1 MTAAPHPFTAVTRGG
16 RSLALAVVLLLA
28 AFLAPA
34 SAGATLPVFYNFPS
48 ALTIGTA
55 APNSAPPGA
64 NDWGCRPSSA
74 HPRPVI
80 LVHGTVENQN
90 INWRALSPLLKNNGY
105 CVFTFNY
112 GSTSPLPF
120 KGTASVAA
128 SAVEL
133 GAFVDRVRSA
143 TGAGRVDLVGHSQGG
158 MMPRQYLK
166 FGGGAA
172 KVRALVGLSPSNH
185 GTTLGGLVTLGA
197 NIPGSAALIAGVCPA
212 CRDQLVG
219 SPFLSSLNS
228 GGDTVPGVAYTVIA
242 TRYDEVVTP
251 YSSGFLSG
259 PNVTNITVQNG
270 CAIDFGEHLAISY
283 DRRALTYVLNA
294 LDPAHPRPVPCVPVV
309 AFVGG

>member
-1 MTAAPHPFTAVTRGG
+1 
-16 RSLALAVVLLLA
+16 
-28 AFLAPA
+28 
-34 SAGATLPVFYNFPS
+34 
-48 ALTIGTA
+48 
-55 APNSAPPGA
+55 
-64 NDWGCRPSSA
+64 
-74 HPRPVI
+74 VI

-120 KGTASVAA
+120 KGTASVAS

-133 GAFVDRVRSA
+133 GAFVDGVRSA

-166 FGGGAA
+166 FGGGAS
-172 KVRALVGLSPSNH
+172 KVRALVGLAPSNH
-185 GTTLGGLVTLGA
+185 GTTLGGLVTLAA
-197 NIPGSAALIAGVCPA
+197 NIPGSAALISGVCPA

-219 SPFLSSLNS
+219 SAFLSSLNS

-251 YSSGFLSG
+251 YSSAFLSG

-270 CAIDFGEHLAISY
+270 CPIDFGEHLAISY

-294 LDPAHPRPVPCVPVV
+294 LDPAHPRAVPCVPVL
-309 AFVGG
+309 ALVGG